1 VAWQAC
7 TTYAIHVP
15 AHAGA
20 PADKDGA
27 VLNGNMKAPAELAAT
42 KSPSLIMLATEKGTP
57 KKATKKATAKKAT
70 KKAKKAAK
78 KATATKATKKAKK
91 ATKKAKKATKK
102 AKKAT
107 KKATANKATNKT
119 KKATNKSTAKTMSP
133 QTGSC
138 PSGYLLKAGILKG
151 YHHCPGT
158 AIKGWCVLSKHKAKS
173 FCDATKDCD
182 GVSETSNK
190 NWFKQGGV
198 TPGMVQAGKIP
209 GAANPEWATCVKVA
223 EAKKHTYR

>member
-1 VAWQAC
+1 
-7 TTYAIHVP
+7 
-15 AHAGA
+15 
-20 PADKDGA
+20 
-27 VLNGNMKAPAELAAT
+27 
-42 KSPSLIMLATEKGTP
+42 
-57 KKATKKATAKKAT
+57 
-70 KKAKKAAK
+70 
-78 KATATKATKKAKK
+78 
-91 ATKKAKKATKK
+91 
-102 AKKAT
+102 
-107 KKATANKATNKT
+107 
-119 KKATNKSTAKTMSP
+119 
-133 QTGSC
+133 
-138 PSGYLLKAGILKG
+138 LKAGILKG